1 MIFTLHRYMFRELL
15 RIFVLATI
23 ALTLILSLG
32 MILQPVQKFGVGPR
46 QAVHILFI
54 FMPVTLTFVLPMAAL
69 FASAL
74 AYGRFAGDNEIDACR
89 ASGIGAMTLIYPGL
103 ALAVLVAIGN
113 LLLSFHVMPY
123 FVHMA
128 EKSLKSDAKQILFRN
143 LQRRGYYSIRSGSGA
158 YMIYA
163 DHADLKDDTL
173 YGIVI
178 IQATRDRGIRKITT
192 SDETRVKF
200 DPHEK
205 FSEVQLTVHNC
216 RQMGSGNEPWEGKM
230 GLLPVSM
237 EFESLL
243 PDDVKFKRIDE
254 MKQIRADL
262 MLFDPVA
269 RLARDVYTQYVTE
282 LLAKDVN
289 EAVSSGGSYEF
300 KGPGHSVRFSGKRC
314 ELRDRAAISLTAP
327 VVVEESDANGRRR
340 RLECTRAEIQVEEGA
355 MNPKITLYMQNPS
368 VQETGQSLVPY
379 SVGDLVLPETVG
391 RGLNGMPLLS
401 LVTGDLTA
409 GLKGPPSPI
418 LVKAQAD
425 LLREIHGTMKDIKAE
440 VNSRLVFGIGCVPMI
455 LIGIGLGILQKG
467 GHLLS
472 AFGASC
478 VPAAVL
484 IISIVSGKQL
494 TQNTGVESST
504 GILIM
509 WCGLAFLILLAAVI
523 YRKLRRG

>member
-1 MIFTLHRYMFRELL
+1 MFRELL
-15 RIFVLATI
+15 RIFFLATVG
-23 ALTLILSLG
+23 LTLILSLG

-158 YMIYA
+158 FLIYA
-163 DHADLKDDTL
+163 DHADLQEDTL

-178 IQATRDRGIRKITT
+178 VQASKKLDIRKITT
-192 SDETRVKF
+192 ADETHVKF
-200 DPHEK
+200 DPHER

-216 RQMGSGNEPWEGKM
+216 RQMGSGNEPWEGTV
-230 GLLPVSM
+230 GLLPVTM

-243 PDDVKFKRIDE
+243 PDDVKFKKIDE
-254 MKQIRADL
+254 MKQIRDDL
-262 MLFDPVA
+262 MRFDPVA
-269 RLARDVYTQYVTE
+269 RLAREVYTQYVTE

-289 EAVSSGGSYEF
+289 EAIASGGSYEF
-300 KGPGHSVRFSGKRC
+300 KGASRSVRFSGKRC
-314 ELRDRAAISLTAP
+314 ELRDPAAISLAPP
-327 VVVEESDANGRRR
+327 VVVEECDSNGRRR
-340 RLECTRAEIQVEEGA
+340 RLECSKAEIQVHEGTI
-355 MNPKITLYMQNPS
+355 NPRITLYLHNPS
-368 VQETGQSLVPY
+368 IQETGQSLVPY
-379 SVGDLVLPETVG
+379 GVEDLMLPETV
-391 RGLNGMPLLS
+391 RRRLNGAPLLD
-401 LVTGDLTA
+401 LVMGDLSA
-409 GLKGPPSPI
+409 QLRNPPSEI
-418 LVKAQAD
+418 LTKGQAD
-425 LLREIHGTMKDIKAE
+425 LLKKIHRTRKDIKAE

-494 TQNTGVESST
+494 TQNAAVGSSS

-509 WCGLAFLILLAAVI
+509 WGGLTFLILLAAVI
-523 YRKLRRG
+523 YRKLQRG